1 MNISARTSRSENVS
15 RDLVEANSLPAL
27 FAGVLGLILVFGAGF
42 AQTQVLHTAAHDARH
57 SAGFPCH

>member
-1 MNISARTSRSENVS
+1 MNFSTSINRFENVL
-15 RDLVEANSLPAL
+15 RNVVEPKTLPAL

-42 AQTQVLHTAAHDARH
+42 AQTQILHTAAHDARH